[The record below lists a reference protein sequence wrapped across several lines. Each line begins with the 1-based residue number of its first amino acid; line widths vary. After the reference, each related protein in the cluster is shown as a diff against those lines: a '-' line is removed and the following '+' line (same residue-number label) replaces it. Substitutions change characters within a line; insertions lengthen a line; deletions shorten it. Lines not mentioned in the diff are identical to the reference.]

1 MQEIWKPVDGF
12 EGVYEVSN
20 YGRVKSLARNIDHN
34 GFIRHRKE
42 RILKPIRRNR
52 QGYMAVNLYTG
63 KHQFTMYAIHRLVGA
78 AFLPNPD
85 GLPYINHKH
94 ENPMNN
100 RADNLEW
107 CTQTYNTNYGT
118 CPARISLAGSKR
130 VAQKSM
136 DGKIIRLWPSATAA
150 GRGIGIN
157 GVGHIGDAAN
167 GKRPHAY
174 GYKWEYIK
182 TSE

>member
-12 EGVYEVSN
+12 EGIYEVSN
-20 YGRVKSLARNIDHN
+20 YGRVKSLARDIDHN

-52 QGYMAVNLYTG
+52 QGYMSVNLYTG

-85 GLPYINHKH
+85 GLPFINHKD

-118 CPARISLAGSKR
+118 CPARIARALSKPIKQKQWTESRFVYGNR
-130 VAQKSM
+130 VRLLVGLLVRNRLISAKRQK
-136 DGKIIRLWPSATAA
+136 GKGHTPTD
-150 GRGIGIN
+150 IN
-157 GVGHIGDAAN
+157 GSI
-167 GKRPHAY
+167 
-174 GYKWEYIK
+174 I
-182 TSE
+182 